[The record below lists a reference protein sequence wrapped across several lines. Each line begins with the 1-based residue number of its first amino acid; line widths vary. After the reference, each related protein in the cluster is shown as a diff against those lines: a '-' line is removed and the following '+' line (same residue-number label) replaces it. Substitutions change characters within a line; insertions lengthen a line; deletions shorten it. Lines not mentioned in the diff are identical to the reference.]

1 MTCLRGKRSTVLRV
15 YGPGGRPVNIVSNRI
30 DSDLGSWIHT
40 EWRPQPD
47 HPLAWV
53 VRRIWDFEGWTA
65 HRRER
70 VFPNG
75 EVELIVQLD
84 ERYHD
89 VHGPV
94 IRPTPLTC
102 VTGIQTGAMVIQAP
116 PRPCRVLGVRFHPLG
131 AWAIL
136 QHPLSELTDVTADLH
151 DLVGS
156 AAGAL
161 AERCDDNQD
170 PAGRVRRTIEWLCG
184 RLQHSATVPRLSA
197 AVGRVAER
205 IAKADGVV
213 RIGPLRMAAGLT
225 TGQLAAAFR
234 EQIGVTP
241 KRFARIHRFRFALGM
256 LQSGASSLS
265 RVALRA
271 GYYDQPHMNAEF
283 RSLAGLSPCQLL
295 AAPRYPA
302 STSTAES

>member
-1 MTCLRGKRSTVLRV
+1 M
-15 YGPGGRPVNIVSNRI
+15 NAVSRRI
-30 DSDLGSWIHT
+30 DSDLGCWVQT
-40 EWRPQPD
+40 EWRPRLD

-53 VRRIWDFEGWTA
+53 VQRIWDFEGWTT

-70 VFPNG
+70 VFPSG

-84 ERYHD
+84 QPYHD

-94 IRPTPLTC
+94 LRPTPPTC
-102 VTGIQTGAMVIQAP
+102 ITGIQTGPMVIQAP

-136 QHPLSELTDVTADLH
+136 QHPLSELTDVTADLQA
-151 DLVGS
+151 LLGP
-156 AAGAL
+156 AAGDL
-161 AERCDDNQD
+161 AGRCDGAQD
-170 PAGRVRRTIEWLCG
+170 ADGRVRQSIGWLLD
-184 RLQHSATVPRLSA
+184 RLDRSTTAPRLRV
-197 AVGRVAER
+197 AVRRVAECIVR
-205 IAKADGVV
+205 ADGAV
-213 RIGPLRMAAGLT
+213 RIGPLRTAAGLS
-225 TGQLAAAFR
+225 TGHLAAAFL

-241 KRFARIHRFRFALGM
+241 KRFARIHRFRCALGM
-256 LQSGASSLS
+256 LQDEALSLS

-283 RSLAGLSPCQLL
+283 RSLAGVTPRQFL

-302 STSTAES
+302 STSTPES